1 MIQVHTALQYYICR
15 FTRCIFSNRK
25 MDHMMGMKRI
35 LILALF
41 GDPTL
46 PAGVLHTGGFNQTLR
61 EFLISLVPSH
71 LPISVITDTSC
82 YCNDDFT
89 RVSDYIEIRRVSVT
103 QIEHEDQETLRM
115 GQNRI
120 LEDILHIVGDGIAD
134 VALIHSFYWFS
145 GHLAR
150 LIHERYQIPYIHTP
164 ISMSYNKTAVGREAN
179 CPFQIEC
186 EQAFLQTADL
196 VLAITEQEANIL
208 VSQYRIKRASIIVTG
223 RSVDGVFHTPA
234 RNINGCPRG
243 VQQSYAPADKEID
256 TRWWSAGAYTFL
268 GRMVAIK
275 GPLQIIQAWV
285 LLRDRYGAAT
295 PPLWLIGGTP
305 TQIANLREQILKR
318 VKCLPEY
325 EAQQEIVWWGY
336 LDQVSIS
343 ALFLKT
349 LVLVTHSQFEAGGR
363 VVLEAMCQGK
373 PVIATPNG
381 FAADY
386 IQNHVNGFIA
396 EYGDTKRLS
405 RCMEYFIRQ
414 PYLTYTMGNA
424 AKQTFEQIERR
435 WNYTG
440 IHREIYQSYLTGS
453 KKPVGNQKIFRP
465 QIAPELLE
473 KVDCFPYCDICFSKE
488 EWMKELSAVFSSQIE
503 EFHSVIPSKPHARHF
518 EFNCKKE
525 QYRVKQFYNRLN
537 KDVIWDPR
545 ETRNI
550 FIGADQLQ
558 ISALSQYFAGVVP
571 ITAMSGHGNY
581 YVLPELFP
589 ANPDYSSLY
598 ALLKD
603 FSLSEGSENL
613 RSIAKRY
620 RGNCS
625 HAETLESIFNSLT
638 RSSKELGEGISRQ
651 MLRYFPDMEDLI
663 RASGS
668 SARYGL
674 NYGKTLK
681 HHVFLHDT
689 HLLLLPTANWYW
701 GELGPDFISAALWSG
716 ERIGGI
722 LDQGSDTRQL
732 LWLASMAW
740 KNVLRAEWNGA
751 VAESRWKRLLSLAL
765 SELGIR
771 NKIAIS

>member
-1 MIQVHTALQYYICR
+1 
-15 FTRCIFSNRK
+15 
-25 MDHMMGMKRI
+25 MGMKWI
-35 LILALF
+35 IIIALF

-61 EFLISLVPSH
+61 ELLISLVPSH
-71 LPISVITDTSC
+71 LPICVITDTSC
-82 YCNDDFT
+82 YCTDDYT

-103 QIEHEDQETLRM
+103 QTEHEDQETLRM

-120 LEDILHIVGDGIAD
+120 LGEILHIVGDRIAD

-164 ISMSYNKTAVGREAN
+164 ISLSYNKTVVGREAN

-186 EQAFLQTADL
+186 EHAFLQTADL

-208 VSQYRIKRASIIVTG
+208 VSQYRIKRAQIIITG
-223 RSVDGVFHTPA
+223 RSVDNVFHTPA

-268 GRMVAIK
+268 GRMISIK
-275 GPLQIIQAWV
+275 GPLQIIQAWA
-285 LLRDRYGAAT
+285 LLRERYGAAT

-305 TQIANLREQILKR
+305 TQIANLREELLQL

-325 EAQQEIVWWGY
+325 EAQHEIVWWGY
-336 LDQVSIS
+336 LDQASIS

-386 IQNHVNGFIA
+386 IQNHVNGFMV

-424 AKQTFEQIERR
+424 AKQTFEQIECS

-453 KKPVGNQKIFRP
+453 NKPVGYQIICRP
-465 QIAPELLE
+465 QIAYELLE
-473 KVDCFPYCDICFSKE
+473 KVDCFPYCDVCFRKE
-488 EWMKELSAVFSSQIE
+488 EWVKELSTVFSSQIE
-503 EFHSVIPSKPHARHF
+503 GFHPVMLPKPHARHF
-518 EFNCKKE
+518 EFYRKKE
-525 QYRVKQFYNRLN
+525 RYRVKQFYNRLN
-537 KDVIWDPR
+537 KNVIWDNR

-550 FIGADQLQ
+550 LIGADQLQ
-558 ISALSQYFAGVVP
+558 ISALSQYFANVVP
-571 ITAMSGHGNY
+571 ITAISGHGNY

-589 ANPDYSSLY
+589 ANPDYFSLY

-603 FSLSEGSENL
+603 FSLSEGPEKL
-613 RSIAKRY
+613 LSIAKGY
-620 RGNCS
+620 PGDNS
-625 HAETLESIFNSLT
+625 HVETLESVFESLT
-638 RSSKELGEGISRQ
+638 RSAEEFGEGISQQ
-651 MLRYFPDMEDLI
+651 MLRYLPDMKDLI

-674 NYGKTLK
+674 NYGKALV
-681 HHVFLHDT
+681 HHVFMHDT
-689 HLLLLPTANWYW
+689 HLSLLPTANWYW
-701 GELGPDFISAALWSG
+701 GELGPDFVSAALWSG
-716 ERIGGI
+716 ERISGI

-732 LWLASMAW
+732 LWLAAMAW
-740 KNVLRAEWNGA
+740 KNVLRAEWNG
-751 VAESRWKRLLSLAL
+751 VVVESRWKKLLSHAL